1 MDQSD
6 EERLDRVLSKLRQP
20 EPGDAEAAQRLEKD
34 WPGIV
39 KRAREAAEEKKRP
52 RRFAVVLGK
61 LSAAA
66 ALVAA
71 SLVGLQWVTWATPVP
86 DFAQLTQPSVREEFK
101 RAVGLDREQ
110 NERVDKIAATYTPL
124 FTSATG
130 AERLSLDSAM
140 GKELEAL
147 LKAEQRD
154 RYKEFVKQR
163 IPQQQR

>member
-1 MDQSD
+1 M
-6 EERLDRVLSKLRQP
+6 
-20 EPGDAEAAQRLEKD
+20 
-34 WPGIV
+34 
-39 KRAREAAEEKKRP
+39 
-52 RRFAVVLGK
+52 
-61 LSAAA
+61 
-66 ALVAA
+66 
-71 SLVGLQWVTWATPVP
+71 TWATPVP

>member
-20 EPGDAEAAQRLEKD
+20 EPGDAEAAKRLEKD

-39 KRAREAAEEKKRP
+39 KRAREAAEAKKRP
-52 RRFAVVLGK
+52 RRVAVLLGK

-71 SLVGLQWVTWATPVP
+71 SLAGLQWVTWATPVP
-86 DFAQLTQPSVREEFK
+86 DYAQLTQPSVRVKFS
-101 RAVGLDREQ
+101 RSVQLDPEQ
-110 NERVDKIAATYTPL
+110 KEKLEGIAAIYSQRFASAKTPGE
-124 FTSATG
+124 T
-130 AERLSLDSAM
+130 LSIDISL

-154 RYKEFVKQR
+154 SYREFVKQL
-163 IPQQQR
+163 PQRPR